1 MVANNIAK
9 HLIKSLRVSPS
20 KTRPFLPSLQE
31 KMKSG
36 GGGSGAGGGVP
47 LTLLEKNEVL
57 SSRNNRKSNL
67 GLLPQA
73 TLDLSSGAD
82 RAAAAAAVVL
92 SKSGLEL
99 STLV

>member
-1 MVANNIAK
+1 
-9 HLIKSLRVSPS
+9 
-20 KTRPFLPSLQE
+20 
-31 KMKSG
+31 MKSG
-36 GGGSGAGGGVP
+36 GGGSGAGGGGVP